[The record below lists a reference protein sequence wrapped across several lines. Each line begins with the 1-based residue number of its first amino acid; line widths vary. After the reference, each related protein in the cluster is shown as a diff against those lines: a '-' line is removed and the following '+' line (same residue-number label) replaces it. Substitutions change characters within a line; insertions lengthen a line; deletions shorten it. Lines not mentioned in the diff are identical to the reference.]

1 MSSAFAVFKTAAS
14 QLKMKYT
21 KIHSANN
28 KLAIIIIIIII
39 IIIQYSQVQS
49 TETRADEPIS

>member
-1 MSSAFAVFKTAAS
+1 MSSAVAVFKTAAS

-39 IIIQYSQVQS
+39 IQYSQVQS